1 MKITEKCSW
10 LPVSEI
16 ADAVMESLEQTPRL
30 VVTAPPGAGKST
42 LLPLAL
48 LEGLSEGRIVM
59 LEPRRLAARQVA
71 LRMAEMLGE
80 PVGRRVGYRVRF
92 ECRVS
97 DMTRVEVITE
107 GIMERMLIEDPTLEG
122 VSVVIFDEFHER
134 SLSSDTSL
142 ALALEAQQVIRPDLQ
157 IILMSATIDTTTL
170 CQRLDAP

>member
-1 MKITEKCSW
+1 MKIAEKYSW

-16 ADAVMESLEQTPRL
+16 ADTVMESLEQTPRL

-48 LEGLSEGRIVM
+48 LEGLSEGKIVM

-71 LRMAEMLGE
+71 SRMAEMLGE
-80 PVGRRVGYRVRF
+80 PVGRQVGYRVRF
-92 ECRVS
+92 ESRVS

-122 VSVVIFDEFHER
+122 VSVVILTNFTNAAFRRTHR
-134 SLSSDTSL
+134 
-142 ALALEAQQVIRPDLQ
+142 
-157 IILMSATIDTTTL
+157 
-170 CQRLDAP
+170 